1 MKHISDKDNN
11 PSNCSSRISR
21 SKSDEGSNT
30 PISKMEDFQSS
41 MSAFSTR
48 IESKNINNSRNF
60 SKSNSIDS
68 IDKKKIN
75 KEKKKV
81 KFNPLISVV
90 NIESFKKQNFEG
102 NFSIEDNC
110 QNEILKE
117 ENKKKCFLCSIF

>member
-11 PSNCSSRISR
+11 PSNCSSRTSR

-30 PISKMEDFQSS
+30 PISKIEDFQSS

-48 IESKNINNSRNF
+48 IESKNINNSRNY
-60 SKSNSIDS
+60 SNSNS